1 MTKRFSAFTD
11 EQADQLR
18 EQETQD
24 VHRVMVV
31 LALLVVAL
39 ALGFGYGLKLVADAS
54 SQADSAFRA
63 SQQVIR
69 ERAAD
74 ARKLAAENQKK
85 ATESAQSAYAAC
97 RRQQE
102 SQPITRDF
110 LRLLRDMSTTP
121 QLRREY
127 HHLHDE
133 IEATQAFQIPK
144 CVKPPKGTS

>member
-11 EQADQLR
+11 EQAEQLR
-18 EQETQD
+18 AQENQD

-31 LALLVVAL
+31 LAMLVVAL
-39 ALGFGYGLKLVADAS
+39 ALGFGYGLKEVADAS
-54 SQADSAFRA
+54 SHADSAFRA

-74 ARKLAAENQKK
+74 AKKLAAVNQKK
-85 ATESAQSAYAAC
+85 ADESARSAYAAC

-102 SQPITRDF
+102 SQPVTRDF
-110 LRLLRDMSTTP
+110 LHLLRDMATTP
-121 QLRREY
+121 LLRHEY
-127 HHLHDE
+127 HHLHAE
-133 IEATQAFQIPK
+133 LEAMHAFKIPK